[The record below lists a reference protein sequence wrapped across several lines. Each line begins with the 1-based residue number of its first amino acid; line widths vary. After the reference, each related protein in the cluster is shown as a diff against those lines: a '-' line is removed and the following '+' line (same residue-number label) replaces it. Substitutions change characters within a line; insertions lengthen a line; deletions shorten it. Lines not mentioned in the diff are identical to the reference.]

1 MIHYSKNLKKWI
13 ASFVIAVFC
22 LQMNLM
28 SYPQRED
35 DIVKQFQK
43 AKNMFLSG
51 EYLDSKKRIEMI
63 IDIIDEKRVEM
74 KTILGKCYLLLGA
87 IFEREN
93 NLQLA
98 EENYRKAREIYETMF
113 LEDVELMDLPIY
125 QKIVKGEGLSLSAE
139 AGKIEQVVVKRKKKF
154 PWLWVAG
161 GVVVAVGVTVFL
173 LLNKKKSHYDTD
185 VLGIQWIDI
194 PKGEFLMGD
203 NFNDG
208 EGAIDEQPVHT
219 VYLDAYKMSKYEV
232 TFQQYDTFC
241 ESTGRN
247 KPNDNRFGRGDH
259 PVIYVT
265 WDDARAFC
273 DWLSRETGKNIH
285 LPTEA
290 QWEKAARGTDRR
302 KYPWGNTTLSC
313 DLANYEPCVKHTMP
327 VGSYPGGVSPYG
339 VYDMAG
345 NVYEWCYD
353 WYDAGYYSI
362 SSKNNP
368 TGPST
373 GGVHVCRGGGYLS
386 YAEKLRCC
394 NRTSY
399 PTPNSPDIHVHLGFR
414 ICWD

>member
-1 MIHYSKNLKKWI
+1 MVHNSKNLKKWI

-28 SYPQRED
+28 SWPQREN
-35 DIVKQFQK
+35 DIIKQFQK

-51 EYLDSKKRIEMI
+51 EYLDSKKRIEVI

-74 KTILGKCYLLLGA
+74 NTVLGKCYLLLGA
-87 IFEREN
+87 IYEREN
-93 NLQLA
+93 NPQLA
-98 EENYRKAREIYETMF
+98 EENYRKAREIYETIF
-113 LEDVELMDLPIY
+113 LEDVEMKDLPIY
-125 QKIVKGEGLSLSAE
+125 QKIMKGEGLSLSDTG
-139 AGKIEQVVVKRKKKF
+139 GKIEQVVVKRKKKF

-161 GVVVAVGVTVFL
+161 GVVVAVGVTIL

-194 PKGEFLMGD
+194 PRGEFLMGD

-208 EGAIDEQPVHT
+208 EGEINEQPVHT
-219 VYLDAYKMSKYEV
+219 VFLDAYKISKFEV

-241 ESTGRN
+241 EATGRN
-247 KPNDNRFGRGDH
+247 KPDDKGWGRGDR
-259 PVIYVT
+259 PVIFVT
-265 WDDARAFC
+265 WDDAKAFC
-273 DWLSRETGKNIH
+273 DWLSRETGNNIH

-302 KYPWGNTTLSC
+302 KYPWGNTAPSC
-313 DLANYEPCVKHTMP
+313 DLTNYDLCLSHTMP

-339 VYDMAG
+339 AYDMAG
-345 NVYEWCYD
+345 NVWEWCSD

-362 SSKNNP
+362 SPGHNP
-368 TGPST
+368 TGPAA
-373 GGVHVCRGGGYLS
+373 GVDRVNRGGAYTSL
-386 YAEKLRCC
+386 YTQLRCS
-394 NRTSY
+394 NR
-399 PTPNSPDIHVHLGFR
+399 NSALPSKFMNHLGFR

>member
-1 MIHYSKNLKKWI
+1 MEHCSRNLKKWI
-13 ASFVIAVFC
+13 ASFVIAAFC
-22 LQMNLM
+22 LQMNIMLC
-28 SYPQRED
+28 PQRED

-51 EYLDSKKRIEMI
+51 EYPGARKRVEMI
-63 IDIIDEKRVEM
+63 IDVIDEKWAEM

-87 IFEREN
+87 ICEREN
-93 NLQLA
+93 DLQSA
-98 EENYRKAREIYETMF
+98 KENYRKAREIYETMF
-113 LEDVELMDLPIY
+113 LEDVELKDLPIY
-125 QKIVKGEGLSLSAE
+125 QKIVKGEGLSLSAT

-161 GVVVAVGVTVFL
+161 GVVVAVGVTIL

-194 PKGEFLMGD
+194 PQGEFRMGD

-219 VYLDAYKMSKYEV
+219 VYLDAYKISKYEL
-232 TFQQYDTFC
+232 TFKQYDTFC
-241 ESTGRN
+241 EATGRN
-247 KPNDNRFGRGDH
+247 KPDDRGWGRGDR
-259 PVIYVT
+259 PVIIVS
-265 WDDARAFC
+265 WDDAKAFC

-290 QWEKAARGTDRR
+290 QWEKAVRGTDQG
-302 KYPWGNTTLSC
+302 KYPWGNATLSC
-313 DLANYEPCVKHTMP
+313 DLANYDPCLNRTMP

-339 VYDMAG
+339 LYDMAG
-345 NVYEWCYD
+345 NAYEWCSD
-353 WYDAGYYSI
+353 WYDDGYYSI
-362 SSKNNP
+362 SPKNNP

-373 GGVHVCRGGGYLS
+373 GKERVCRGGGYLS
-386 YAEKLRCC
+386 DSSKLRNS
-394 NRTSY
+394 NRTFLPPSES
-399 PTPNSPDIHVHLGFR
+399 NKHSGFR